1 MSKQKRLRALEQH
14 PHSSVLDWCVFNR
27 YVFVFKH
34 TQMLYREMYTLMLL
48 TEKTMLALIDQWH
61 TKEQKTTKHTHSTI
75 HPQTEVSLN
84 KRTTHLA
91 KNLKCENF
99 SFSHALVFISMF
111 SFTPG
116 MLLWLLFSVSV
127 CVNTFLPDIIGLTDL
142 YFSSNCVVNRE
153 KTHFLYFEIDILK
166 AYISIL

>member
-48 TEKTMLALIDQWH
+48 AEKTMLALIDQWH

-91 KNLKCENF
+91 KTSK
-99 SFSHALVFISMF
+99 AK
-111 SFTPG
+111 T
-116 MLLWLLFSVSV
+116 SVSLMLWSSFPCFHLRLACCFGCCSRFQ
-127 CVNTFLPDIIGLTDL
+127 CVL
-142 YFSSNCVVNRE
+142 
-153 KTHFLYFEIDILK
+153 THFYL
-166 AYISIL
+166 ISLV